1 MRALERVSLNTLYKM
16 IQKEAKQNE
25 YSLFSKPSS
34 YPQNQK
40 NSLNM
45 KNKPT
50 LVKERDYSL
59 YGEGFGKDEIDQM
72 ESDNR
77 FHKVMQKY
85 TIFNEGGYV
94 NRPNDSGKE
103 TKYGISK
110 KTYPHEDIKNLT
122 RERANAI
129 LHRDFWKW
137 NGISTLPDE
146 VVGPVFDFGVVSS
159 PLNAIQ
165 TTHRAL
171 GIEPVGN
178 VIGQTTQN
186 KLKEIQPQEFINKFQ
201 NLAQDHFNTLVNK
214 RSKDKEFENGWRN
227 RANRYKSE

>member
-1 MRALERVSLNTLYKM
+1 MSNLIRYITQDDPEEK
-16 IQKEAKQNE
+16 IQEPKQSNQP
-25 YSLFSKPSS
+25 LFSKPSS

-40 NSLNM
+40 NLLNM
-45 KNKPT
+45 ENKPT
-50 LVKERDYSL
+50 IVKERDYSL

-72 ESDNR
+72 ESDKR

-85 TIFNEGGYV
+85 TIFNEGGY
-94 NRPNDSGKE
+94 NNDPNDRGGK

-110 KTYPHEDIKNLT
+110 NTYPDEDIKNLT

-146 VVGPVFDFGVVSS
+146 VVGPVFDFGVVSG

-178 VIGQTTQN
+178 VIGQATQN

-201 NLAQDHFNTLVNK
+201 NLAQDYLNK
-214 RSKDKEFENGWRN
+214 AASLDPKNKDFKNGWIN
-227 RANRYKSE
+227 RVNRYKSE